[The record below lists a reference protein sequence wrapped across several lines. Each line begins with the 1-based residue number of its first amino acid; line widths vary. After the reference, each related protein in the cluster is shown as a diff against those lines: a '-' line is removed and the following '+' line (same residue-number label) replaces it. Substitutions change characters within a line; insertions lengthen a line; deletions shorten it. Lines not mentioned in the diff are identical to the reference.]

1 MTDRSKASSEGAR
14 PPSGEAPTPGFTPL
28 VVGMDALGAL
38 IVLGMMV
45 VVNIDVFALI
55 LSIEALAIIILGG
68 LGSIAGAI
76 LGAIFLTLLPEAI
89 RIFFALFTDPG
100 SSFYT
105 TYVYEIRGVAY
116 GVVII
121 AFLRL
126 KPEGLIGLWRDFRKY
141 WSNWPLAY

>member
-1 MTDRSKASSEGAR
+1 MAIRDHDIAARVMGVDLLRYKLYAFMVSS
-14 PPSGEAPTPGFTPL
+14 FI
-28 VVGMDALGAL
+28 VGIAGGL
-38 IVLGMMV
+38 ISLQIRF
-45 VVNIDVFALI
+45 VNIDVFALI

-76 LGAIFLTLLPEAI
+76 LGAIFLSLLPEAI
-89 RIFFALFTDPG
+89 RLFFDAFADTN

-105 TYVYEIRGVAY
+105 TYVYEIRGITY
-116 GVVII
+116 GIVII

-126 KPEGLIGLWRDFRKY
+126 KPEGLIGLWRDVRKY